1 MLDYRQFAISDGHAR
16 GLRRESDRCIAER
29 IATYKLLRQP
39 TRFGPRVR
47 TIHESLLATLGPE
60 RVMLIES
67 TKKRAMWAYC
77 EIDAE
82 GRYRLRGESLEKRT
96 GRLVNDVQQYP
107 LIGTAH
113 FYERLI
119 QGFKFEGH
127 TLITTMIDVIRMLL
141 AEVGWVEETPVDE
154 WPLWGNC
161 GSAWFALDYGLAAG
175 DIPRFGDVVLR
186 TIIPA
191 NSLNTVR
198 RADWESMRRRGQ
210 FVSVLHPLAP
220 APGSH

>member
-1 MLDYRQFAISDGHAR
+1 MFDYRQFAISDGHAR

-29 IATYKLLRQP
+29 MASYKLARRP

-47 TIHESLLATLGPE
+47 SIHESLLATLGPE
-60 RVMLIES
+60 RVTLIES
-67 TKKRAMWAYC
+67 NKKRAMWAYC
-77 EIDAE
+77 ELDDT
-82 GRYRLRGESLEKRT
+82 GLYRLRGESLERR
-96 GRLVNDVQQYP
+96 GGQLINDVQNYP

-127 TLITTMIDVIRMLL
+127 TLITTMIDVVRLL
-141 AEVGWVEETPVDE
+141 LSEVGWVDEAPPEE
-154 WPLWGNC
+154 WPWWGNC

-186 TIIPA
+186 TIMPA

-198 RADWESMRRRGQ
+198 RTDWETMRESGRL
-210 FVSVLHPLAP
+210 VSVLQPQGVP
-220 APGSH
+220 PGH